1 MHFPRLRQRN
11 AWHYLLVAFVCLLGL
26 GTTNNLWLGNSFAIN
41 AIWEIGPCHA
51 FKSHMKTLGKLRFS
65 KLQQLSYSVFHG
77 AGQLNMIYSIPNSV
91 GWLHCLWSGVGLDRQ
106 TGTLLSRNM
115 LNHITGSNS
124 CRRIRTKQV
133 GKPQGIGNKQWLL
146 VGTKAR
152 SQWGLVGNVPI
163 TCRKYIHHN
172 GICL

>member
-1 MHFPRLRQRN
+1 MHFPRLRLKN

-106 TGTLLSRNM
+106 TGVHCCPWTCW
-115 LNHITGSNS
+115 ITSLDLIPGGEFGQS
-124 CRRIRTKQV
+124 KW
-133 GKPQGIGNKQWLL
+133 GNRKEL
-146 VGTKAR
+146 GTSSECWWAPR
-152 SQWGLVGNVPI
+152 PG
-163 TCRKYIHHN
+163 HN
-172 GICL
+172 EAC